1 MCLYP
6 CREGAA
12 HSGEYIM
19 LGKFGLVV
27 AVLGLT
33 ATSAFAQSCGTMPV
47 APDMPTAAEI
57 AQKSPADAAST
68 RHNAFL
74 DVKNW
79 QADLKTW
86 RDCLDQMSADDKTH
100 IQQADP
106 KKDDSKITGWQA
118 DKTANDTAYQQ
129 SANTEA
135 SVVSGFTAARNAYC
149 SRKDVDVSTCPKQQ

>member
-1 MCLYP
+1 
-6 CREGAA
+6 
-12 HSGEYIM
+12 M
-19 LGKFGLVV
+19 LGKFSLVA
-27 AVLGLT
+27 AVLSLT
-33 ATSAFAQSCGTMPV
+33 ATSALAQSCGTMPV

-57 AQKSPADAAST
+57 MQKSPADAATT

-86 RDCLDQMSADDKTH
+86 RDCLDQMSAQDKTH

-106 KKDDSKITGWQA
+106 SKDTSKIAGWQA
-118 DKTANDTAYQQ
+118 DKTSNDNAYQQ

-135 SVVSGFTAARNAYC
+135 SVVSGFTAARTAYC
-149 SRKDVDVSTCPKQQ
+149 SRKDVDLSTCPKPQ